1 MNKPVQFKFV
11 VLLFFLITGLIKA
24 QSDTLSGFDKIELL
38 INDKKVDEAKSELTE
53 QINRFQL
60 DKNYDTLVRFTKFIG
75 SFTLAGG
82 DKKLAVQKAESFVA
96 GLVAY
101 NDPYITKE
109 AYLELAWI
117 YNDSGDPKKAY
128 EVVEKSLSE
137 ARKISDPV
145 RADFADIEYELGFY
159 ASGIG
164 DYPNSK
170 NHYQK
175 ALGHLQ
181 KAKKKNFVLMQQTY
195 NALGGVM
202 WYTSK
207 MDSARYYFKNSLA
220 TLKKL
225 DTADLMNAYYRP
237 ALVNLNIAVISNAL
251 GKNDEAISFSEN
263 SVKDF
268 QKFIDKSKDEQRI
281 LHAKKT
287 QLLTIDNLGS
297 FHNAIG
303 EFNKAE
309 QLILYSY
316 NKKRKL
322 LEPNDP
328 NIIISL
334 VILGQAEMSLQDFT
348 KAGDYLDQAITLIK
362 ENPSVQLYW
371 KAAAY
376 ISRADVYKETGNI
389 IKAEEL
395 FTQGEEIYKEAL
407 GPEYSTDFMSDLMVM
422 SQFYSQNGK
431 AKKAISLAEK
441 TFKFTNKGEFQNTLI
456 DFKHTLNLGEVY
468 YNIGDYH
475 NALTYADV
483 ALNLDIGGS
492 TGSQSVSD
500 SILKQFNK
508 PAALLLQAKASYQIT
523 KERNETFLL
532 PLVEKIDDGLAILEQ
547 RRSIITSSD
556 DLSLL
561 ILQNN
566 ELFDFAK
573 KIRLELYEQTG
584 DQAYL
589 NDALGLHESSI
600 YNRIRSRL
608 NLRNNVKFRN
618 VPERVIKRER
628 KLKDLLSNALTGGDS
643 IQINNYFNVSR
654 QWKLFQDSL
663 KTQYPAYYKLRY
675 ATLAEPLDA
684 ALKYIPENTSVVRY
698 FFVEDQLYAYVLTPA
713 GKNLFALNFDL
724 VKAHIPQLTG
734 ENFDPEFC
742 APLLF
747 ELYNTIWKPFADK
760 ISTEKVLIIPD
771 RELFNL
777 SFETLTPENISSFS
791 EFATNSLL
799 AKHSISYNFSAL
811 LLDVPQTEKE
821 FGKNFVA
828 FAPEFSEEMK
838 TAYQMAVTDS
848 LNLDKSY
855 LTLLP
860 QPFSADLVKRYTKML
875 NGTSYLNDK
884 ASKQI
889 FTNSTNEF
897 KIIHIGTHAE
907 SNNVSPELSRLIF
920 AKNISEVDRMNDN
933 SLYTYEIYNYDL
945 SSDLAILTACETGKP
960 TYQAGEGMIS
970 LAHAF
975 TYAGSESILT
985 SLWKID
991 EKSSTI
997 IIGHFYENLREGMT
1011 KDKALRDAKLTYL
1024 ATAEGRTLAPQYW
1037 AGLVLLGDTSPIQ
1050 LQDKFLFLPWLIGGL
1065 IVLILIFIFIRKRNS

>member
-1 MNKPVQFKFV
+1 
-11 VLLFFLITGLIKA
+11 VLI
-24 QSDTLSGFDKIELL
+24 S
-38 INDKKVDEAKSELTE
+38 DKKVDEARAELTE
-53 QINRFQL
+53 QINRFRL
-60 DKNYDTLVRFTKFIG
+60 DKNYDTLVRFTKFVG

-82 DKKLAVQKAESFVA
+82 DKKMAVHKAETFVA
-96 GLVAY
+96 ELEAL

-117 YNDSGDPKKAY
+117 YNDAGDPKKAY
-128 EVVEKSLSE
+128 EIVERSLTE

-145 RADFADIEYELGFY
+145 KADFADIEYELGYY

-164 DYPNSK
+164 DYLNSK
-170 NHYQK
+170 KHYQK
-175 ALGHLQ
+175 ALSHLQ
-181 KAKKKNFVLMQQTY
+181 KAKKQNYLLMQQTY

-207 MDSARYYFKNSLA
+207 MDSASYYFKKSLA

-251 GKNDEAISFSEN
+251 GRNEEAISFSEN
-263 SVKDF
+263 AVKDF
-268 QKFIDKSKDEQRI
+268 QKYIEKSKDEQRI

-316 NKKRKL
+316 NKKKAL

-348 KAGDYLDQAITLIK
+348 KAGDYLDQAINLIK

-389 IKAEEL
+389 KKAEEL
-395 FTQGEEIYKEAL
+395 FTQGEEIYKKAL
-407 GPEYSTDFMSDLMVM
+407 GSEYSTDFMEDLIVM
-422 SQFYSQNGK
+422 SQFYSLNGK

-441 TFKFTNKGEFQNTLI
+441 TFKFTSEGEFQNTLI
-456 DFKHTLNLGEVY
+456 AFKHTLNLGQVF
-468 YNIGDYH
+468 YNIMDYD
-475 NALTYADV
+475 NALTYADA
-483 ALNLDIGGS
+483 ALNLDIKGNKGG
-492 TGSQSVSD
+492 QSISD
-500 SILKQFNK
+500 SISTQFNK
-508 PAALLLQAKASYQIT
+508 PAALLLQSKASYEIT
-523 KERNETFLL
+523 KSRTEAFLL
-532 PLVEKIDDGLAILEQ
+532 SLMEKIDDGIAILEQ
-547 RRSIITSSD
+547 RRTIITSSE

-561 ILQNN
+561 ISQNN

-573 KIRLELYEQTG
+573 KLRLELYQQTG
-584 DQAYL
+584 DETYL

-618 VPERVIKRER
+618 VPERVIEREQ
-628 KLKDLLSNALTGGDS
+628 KLRGQLSSALTGGDT
-643 IQINNYFNVSR
+643 IQINTYFDLSEH
-654 QWKLFQDSL
+654 WKTFQDSL
-663 KTQYPAYYKLRY
+663 KKDYPAYYKLRY
-675 ATLAEPLDA
+675 ATLAEPLVE
-684 ALKYIPENTSVVRY
+684 ALTSVPEYTTVVRY
-698 FFVEDQLYAYVLTPA
+698 FFVESQLYAYVLTRDE
-713 GKNLFALNFDL
+713 KNLFILDFDS
-724 VKAHIPQLTG
+724 VKGHIPQLTG
-734 ENFDPEFC
+734 ENFDPEFYG
-742 APLLF
+742 PLLF
-747 ELYNTIWKPFADK
+747 ELYNTLWKPFDDK
-760 ISTEKVLIIPD
+760 ISTEKVIIIPD

-777 SFETLTPENISSFS
+777 SFETLTPEKISSFN
-791 EFATNSLL
+791 EFAGNSLL
-799 AKHSISYNFSAL
+799 AKYSISYNFSAL
-811 LLDVPQTEKE
+811 ILDSPPTEKD

-828 FAPEFSEEMK
+828 FAPEFSEDMK
-838 TAYQMAVTDS
+838 TAYQMAVKDS
-848 LNLDKSY
+848 LDLDKSY

-860 QPFSADLVKRYTKML
+860 QPFSADLVKEYTGVL
-875 NGTSYLNDK
+875 NGTSFLNEK
-884 ASKQI
+884 ASKQLFI
-889 FTNSTNEF
+889 NSANEF

-920 AKNISEVDRMNDN
+920 AKNISEVDKLNDN

-991 EKSSTI
+991 EKSSTE
-997 IIGHFYENLREGMT
+997 IIGHFYKNLKDGMP
-1011 KDKALRDAKLTYL
+1011 KDKALREAKLRYL
-1024 ATAEGRTLAPQYW
+1024 AMAEGRTLAPQYW
-1037 AGLVLLGDTSPIQ
+1037 AGLVLMGDASPVQ
-1050 LQDKFLFLPWLIGGL
+1050 LHEKFLLWPWLIGGL
-1065 IVLILIFIFIRKRNS
+1065 IALILVFVFFRKRNS